1 MNAAAAIGFIGLG
14 VMGEPMCLNLHR
26 KSGHPVIVHD
36 IDATAL
42 ARAEAAG
49 MVAAR
54 DLTEMAQQA
63 EVIFLSLPGGEQL
76 QQVVDG
82 LQPHL
87 RHGQTIV
94 DTTTAPVA
102 LTRQL
107 AAGLADEGVDY
118 ADAPIAR
125 TRQAARDGT
134 LSVMVGASV
143 AVFERIRPLIACYA
157 TDITHCGEVGSGQV
171 VKILNNMVLVETV
184 GALAEAL
191 TIGRRAGVD
200 GALLLE
206 TLSKGSADSFALRNH
221 GVKAMLPGRFP
232 LRAFSAS
239 YALKDLA
246 YALDLAAD
254 TGVDASGARLGQAR
268 LRETIA
274 KGLGQAYW
282 PALLAVIDDT
292 LDAETPEEG

>member
-1 MNAAAAIGFIGLG
+1 MNAPAIGFIGLG

-26 KSGHPVIVHD
+26 KSGRPVIVHD
-36 IDATAL
+36 IDAGAL
-42 ARAEAAG
+42 ARAEDAG
-49 MVAAR
+49 MAAAR
-54 DLTEMAQQA
+54 DLTDMAQQA

-107 AAGLADEGVDY
+107 AAGLADEGVDF

-143 AVFERIRPLIACYA
+143 PVFERIRPLIACYA

-246 YALDLAAD
+246 YALDLAAN